1 MQMKILH
8 GYLFIS
14 LLLVFGSC
22 SDNTESTDSDGTYVG
37 GFFIT
42 NEGPFNNGTGTI
54 THVSE
59 EGIANQDV
67 YKSENNADLGNI
79 VQSMHLAGDKAYIVV
94 NNSNKVVV
102 AERNTMKTITEIK
115 GINVM
120 SPRYFV
126 SYNGKGFLSNWGDPN
141 NPSDDF
147 ISVIDLT
154 SDQVLTTIPVG
165 EGPENML
172 VRNNFL
178 YVNLEGGYG
187 HNNKLAVIDTKELK
201 VVKNLTLGDAPNS
214 LKEDLAGNT
223 WVLCGGKPA
232 WTGMETGGK
241 LVKISSDNEVITS
254 LDFEFSE
261 HPQHLTI
268 LNDAIFYNL
277 GNQVF
282 KMSTSDRTLPKV
294 PFKGIVG
301 SFYFMTGHEGE
312 IFATDAKDYQSE
324 GNLYIYSAANGTL
337 LKTFRTGIIPGWIA
351 FQD

>member
-1 MQMKILH
+1 MKILH
-8 GYLFIS
+8 CYLFIS
-14 LLLVFGSC
+14 LLFLFGSC
-22 SDNTESTDSDGTYVG
+22 TDNTEITESDGTYEN

-54 THVSE
+54 SHVSE
-59 EGIANQDV
+59 DGLATQDV
-67 YKSENNADLGNI
+67 YKTENNADLGNI

-102 AERNTMKTITEIK
+102 ANRNTMKTITEIK
-115 GINVM
+115 GIHVE
-120 SPRYFV
+120 SPRYFI
-126 SYNGKGFLSNWGDPN
+126 SNNGKGFLSNWGDPS

-147 ISVIDLT
+147 ISVIDLN
-154 SDQVLTTIPVG
+154 SDQILTTISVG

-172 VRNNFL
+172 INNNFL

-187 HNNKLAVIDTKELK
+187 HNNKLVVIDTKELK
-201 VVKNLTLGDAPNS
+201 VLKNLTVGYAPNS

-223 WVLCGGKPA
+223 WVLCGGKPG
-232 WTGMETGGK
+232 WTEMETAGE
-241 LVKISSDNEVITS
+241 LIKISSDNEILS
-254 LDFEFSE
+254 SFDFELSE
-261 HPQHLTI
+261 HPQHLTL

-277 GNQVF
+277 GNQVY
-282 KMSTSDRTLPKV
+282 KMSISDLTLPEV
-294 PFKGIVG
+294 PLKGIEG
-301 SFYFMTGHEGE
+301 SFYFMTGHGGE

-324 GNLYIYSAANGTL
+324 GYLYIYNAANGAL